1 MEKITSCH
9 LSFSCWHLVV
19 RSRRSPLRLRTHG
32 KQSAQQSNEICP
44 GANDRLG
51 LKMMSMFVVAE
62 EPLCAPSVKSHCQYR
77 SWDVRALLG
86 VSAERDFVLKHTKE
100 IGKAIQVVR
109 CFLRRAPCCAPS
121 DARDLLPPFR
131 PRVPQVCSNIPLHC
145 IIQGVCVCHR
155 W

>member
-44 GANDRLG
+44 GSNARLG

-62 EPLCAPSVKSHCQYR
+62 ETLSATRVR
-77 SWDVRALLG
+77 SRCLYGCWEVLVLL
-86 VSAERDFVLKHTKE
+86 ERSTEE
-100 IGKAIQVVR
+100 I
-109 CFLRRAPCCAPS
+109 S
-121 DARDLLPPFR
+121 Y
-131 PRVPQVCSNIPLHC
+131 
-145 IIQGVCVCHR
+145 
-155 W
+155 